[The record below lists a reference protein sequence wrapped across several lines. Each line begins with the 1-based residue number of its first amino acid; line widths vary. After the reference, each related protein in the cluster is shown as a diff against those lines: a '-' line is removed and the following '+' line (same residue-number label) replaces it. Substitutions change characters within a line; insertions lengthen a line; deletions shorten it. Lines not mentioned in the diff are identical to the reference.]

1 MNSDIFYNDKTEK
14 NDALR
19 QFLLGYFDPS
29 QDINN
34 PMKKAEVSTN
44 MLESMKPCER
54 AAPIVAPSA
63 PTEWMT
69 SVEVM
74 QLLKI
79 SKRSLQN
86 YRDRGIISY
95 ERLRGKF
102 LYNRKK
108 IDDYLVSKKMKT
120 KK

>member
-1 MNSDIFYNDKTEK
+1 MNFDIFYNDKTEK

-34 PMKKAEVSTN
+34 PMKKAGVDKN
-44 MLESMKPCER
+44 MLEPMKPCEP
-54 AAPIVAPSA
+54 AAPIVATATPS
-63 PTEWMT
+63 EWMN

-74 QLLKI
+74 QMLKI

-86 YRDRGIISY
+86 YRDRGVISFG
-95 ERLRGKF
+95 RLNGKF

-108 IDDYLVSKKMKT
+108 LEDYLRGNSR
-120 KK
+120 